1 MPPWYFWNLW
11 QFLIGRPWAKC
22 VTRSHQHGQNFAG
35 PPNTLNHVPSRWL
48 LRQWQIPF
56 LGTIFPLLRKYSWNR
71 FGRTSKLY
79 MWRLDEPKLHAPWHN
94 YGRFGY
100 FSCSPSLLDV
110 DFWIF
115 SSFAVGIPKCS
126 NIVFNFDCGCWSPA
140 LSSIFGISPSVA
152 AHTISSKGKLMLPQ
166 LAVILSRRII
176 PLNRDAEKNT
186 AFTLLHQCEFGC
198 QSNQNIGEMNN
209 ADFLLKLTPFSNHFG
224 VTEAGPMAGTSNNVD
239 RRSEPG
245 FCLALRMRGTITGLV
260 LVPCAVKVAGIP
272 ILSPLNKNPLSLGE
286 VDLHELCERGD
297 AECVWILLSQAV
309 SYRFRS
315 SDMAC

>member
-140 LSSIFGISPSVA
+140 LSSIFGMSTSVA

-166 LAVILSRRII
+166 LAAIPPNMEVILSRRII

-224 VTEAGPMAGTSNNVD
+224 GYGSRTDGRHFKQRWSKIWTWFLLGTQDARKNN
-239 RRSEPG
+239 
-245 FCLALRMRGTITGLV
+245 GTC
-260 LVPCAVKVAGIP
+260 PCAMC
-272 ILSPLNKNPLSLGE
+272 GE
-286 VDLHELCERGD
+286 SCRNTYLVTIEQKSTFPWRGRSARALWKRWCRVRVDPPVTGCQL
-297 AECVWILLSQAV
+297 
-309 SYRFRS
+309 
-315 SDMAC
+315 